1 MGTAISSFGIFGVL
15 FLIVTAVLWFFL
27 PFAVFG
33 IKNRLDEGNSHLKK
47 ISSDLAKLGIDSAD
61 IQTVY
66 EKPAPSE
73 KTKQQSKSTT

>member
-1 MGTAISSFGIFGVL
+1 MGPAISSFGIFGVL

-33 IKNRLDEGNSHLKK
+33 IKNRLDEGNLHLKK

-73 KTKQQSKSTT
+73 KTK